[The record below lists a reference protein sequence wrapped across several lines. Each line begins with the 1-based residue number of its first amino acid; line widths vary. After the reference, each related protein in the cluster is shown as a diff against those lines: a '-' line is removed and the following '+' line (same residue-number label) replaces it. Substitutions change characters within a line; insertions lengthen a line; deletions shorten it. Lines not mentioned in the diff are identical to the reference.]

1 VPRRLERDAA
11 LTARLSELARE
22 HPRWGYRRL
31 CVLVRRVEPANHKR
45 VHRLYREAG
54 LSLRRKKRKRLSRQR
69 PAATAA
75 QAANQEWA
83 MDFVADAM
91 ASGRRI
97 RVLSVIDVFTRECL
111 ALETDTSMGSLRVVR
126 VLERIIAER
135 GAPARIRSDNGPEFT
150 SRAYLAWAGER
161 RIELAH
167 IRPASRLR
175 TPTSKA
181 STAACARNA

>member
-1 VPRRLERDAA
+1 
-11 LTARLSELARE
+11 
-22 HPRWGYRRL
+22 
-31 CVLVRRVEPANHKR
+31 
-45 VHRLYREAG
+45 
-54 LSLRRKKRKRLSRQR
+54 
-69 PAATAA
+69 
-75 QAANQEWA
+75 

-150 SRAYLAWAGER
+150 SRAYLAWAKER
-161 RIELAH
+161 RIEPAH
-167 IRPASRLR
+167 IRPASRSR